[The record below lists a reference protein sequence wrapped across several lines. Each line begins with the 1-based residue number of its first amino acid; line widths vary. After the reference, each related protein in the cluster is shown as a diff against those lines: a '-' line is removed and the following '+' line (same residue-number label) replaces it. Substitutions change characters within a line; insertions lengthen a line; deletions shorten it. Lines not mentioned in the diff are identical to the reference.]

1 LDEAFGF
8 AIGARSVRACEEVAQ
23 TMALTSGT
31 EVMGAITRAVI
42 AHETLRFNAQGS
54 KVGQSA
60 LQEKD
65 RTLVVLLRH
74 DLGKSEPRSI
84 VNTDMD
90 IFPTGAAHRV
100 TPVESHAVAWMD
112 DLGQLFN
119 IKVEQLAGKLALVA
133 HHRRRRLEGT
143 QASETM
149 PAQEPRNRGAGEAA
163 LAGDLEAWETHL
175 A

>member
-1 LDEAFGF
+1 MGTMPIGAMEPGLEMLGAMGGVGVNGRIGPFAQRGLDEAFGF

-23 TMALTSGT
+23 TTALAGGL
-31 EVMGAITRAVI
+31 ELMGAIARAVI

-60 LQEKD
+60 LHERD

-74 DLGKSEPRSI
+74 DLGKGQPRGI

-112 DLGQLFN
+112 DLGQLF
-119 IKVEQLAGKLALVA
+119 KYRSGAA
-133 HHRRRRLEGT
+133 RRE
-143 QASETM
+143 A
-149 PAQEPRNRGAGEAA
+149 GAG
-163 LAGDLEAWETHL
+163 
-175 A
+175 